1 MAYKFQLG
9 SATMSGSLKQE
20 GSVDIT
26 ESGVLQVGSSTLAD
40 ASKNITAAAL
50 SGSGNLSVGGTVRM
64 DGVADATAAV
74 ASDSFYFLD
83 ADNLM
88 KRESMAD
95 YASTIAGDGL
105 AASSGV
111 LAVTVDDSSIETNS
125 DALRIKASG
134 VTNAMLA
141 GSIADSK
148 LSQITTSDKVAG
160 SAVELAGTSAFEDST
175 GLRLKTA
182 TAGDG
187 LSMSS
192 QVMALDLNE
201 LTDATVA
208 VGADSFAIIDADGNA
223 SRKESLADY
232 ATAIAGDGLAAA
244 SGVLAVGVDDSS
256 IETNSDALRIKASGV
271 TNAMLAGSIADSKLN
286 QITTSDK
293 VAGSAVE
300 LAGTSAFEDSTGLR
314 LKAATAGDGLSMSSQ
329 VLALDLNE
337 LTDATVAVGAD
348 SFAFIDA
355 TGNVSR
361 KESLA
366 DYATAIAGTG
376 LKADAG
382 VLEVRVS
389 GSVVRSG
396 DKIGLTGSIA
406 GEGLAFAGGVDSISG
421 LSVSVDASSIEIF
434 SDSLRV
440 KASGV
445 TNAMLAGSI
454 ANAKLVNDSVTVTA
468 GNGLSGGGEVD
479 LGASISLALDIS
491 EISDNQVASGDY
503 FAYHDVTDGS
513 SKKDTVDDLATLFAG
528 SGLTANSAV
537 MFLNLNELVDAT
549 VNVANDSFAFTDAS
563 DTNVTKRE
571 SIADLVSAIAGGG
584 LTATSGVLSVQA
596 NDVAA
601 IGDANGTLAEGM
613 NYGSTTLSADRT
625 WTLPASP
632 TVGDIIHVKAPS
644 SLGGNVII
652 ISKAGS
658 QTIDGAGTI
667 RLESPDAAVSLM
679 FVAANTWKVY

>member
-50 SGSGNLSVGGTVRM
+50 SGSGNLSVGGTVRL

-141 GSIADSK
+141 GSISDSKLSQITTSDKVAGSAVELAATSAFEDSSGLRLKSATAGDGLSMSSQVMALDLNELTAAAVTVSADSFAIIDADGNVTRKESLADYATAIAGDGLAASSGVLAVGVDDSSLEINSDALRVKASGVTNAMLAGSIADSK

-160 SAVELAGTSAFEDST
+160 SAVELAA
-175 GLRLKTA
+175 
-182 TAGDG
+182 
-187 LSMSS
+187 
-192 QVMALDLNE
+192 
-201 LTDATVA
+201 
-208 VGADSFAIIDADGNA
+208 
-223 SRKESLADY
+223 
-232 ATAIAGDGLAAA
+232 
-244 SGVLAVGVDDSS
+244 
-256 IETNSDALRIKASGV
+256 
-271 TNAMLAGSIADSKLN
+271 
-286 QITTSDK
+286 
-293 VAGSAVE
+293 
-300 LAGTSAFEDSTGLR
+300 TSAFEDSTGLR

-329 VLALDLNE
+329 VMALDLNE
-337 LTDATVAVGAD
+337 LTAASVAVGAD

-355 TGNVSR
+355 DGNVTR
-361 KESLA
+361 KESFA
-366 DYATAIAGTG
+366 DYATAIAGSG

-389 GSVVRSG
+389 GSIVRSSDKLGISGSLAGSGLGYTGG
-396 DKIGLTGSIA
+396 DN
-406 GEGLAFAGGVDSISG
+406 SISA
-421 LSVSVDASSIEIF
+421 LAVNVDDSSIEIN

-440 KASGV
+440 KASGI

-479 LGASISLALDIS
+479 LGASISLALDLS

-528 SGLTANSAV
+528 NGLAATSAV
-537 MFLNLNELVDAT
+537 MRLDLNELTDAA

-563 DTNVTKRE
+563 DSNVTKRE

-584 LTATSGVLSVQA
+584 LTATSGVLSVQG
-596 NDVAA
+596 NDVSA

-613 NYGSTTLSADRT
+613 NYGSATLSADRT

-658 QTIDGAGTI
+658 QTIDGAATI

>member
-40 ASKNITAAAL
+40 ASKNITAGAL

-382 VLEVRVS
+382 VLEVRVT

-406 GEGLAFAGGVDSISG
+406 GEGLAFAGGASSISG

>member
-468 GNGLSGGGEVD
+468 GDGLSGGGEVD

>member
-50 SGSGNLSVGGTVRM
+50 SGSGNLSVGGTVRL

-141 GSIADSK
+141 GSISDSK

-160 SAVELAGTSAFEDST
+160 SAVELAGTSAFEDSS
-175 GLRLKTA
+175 GLRLKAA

-201 LTDATVA
+201 LTAAAVTVS
-208 VGADSFAIIDADGNA
+208 ADSFAIIDADGNVT
-223 SRKESLADY
+223 RKESLADY
-232 ATAIAGDGLAAA
+232 ATAIAGDGLAAS

-256 IETNSDALRIKASGV
+256 LEINSDALRVKASGV
-271 TNAMLAGSIADSKLN
+271 TNAMLAGSIADSKLS

-300 LAGTSAFEDSTGLR
+300 LAATSAFEDSTGLR

-329 VLALDLNE
+329 VMALDLNE
-337 LTDATVAVGAD
+337 LTAASVAVGAD

-355 TGNVSR
+355 DGNVTR
-361 KESLA
+361 KESFA
-366 DYATAIAGTG
+366 DYATAIAGSG

-389 GSVVRSG
+389 GSIVRSSDKLGISGSLAGSGLGYTGG
-396 DKIGLTGSIA
+396 DN
-406 GEGLAFAGGVDSISG
+406 SISA
-421 LSVSVDASSIEIF
+421 LAVNVDDSSIEIN

-440 KASGV
+440 KASGI

-479 LGASISLALDIS
+479 LGASISLALDLS

-528 SGLTANSAV
+528 NGLAATSAV
-537 MFLNLNELVDAT
+537 MRLDLNELTDAA

-563 DTNVTKRE
+563 DSNVTKRE

-584 LTATSGVLSVQA
+584 LTATSGVLSVQG
-596 NDVAA
+596 NDVSA

-613 NYGSTTLSADRT
+613 NYGSATLSADRT

-658 QTIDGAGTI
+658 QTIDGAATI

>member
-9 SATMSGSLKQE
+9 PASMSGSLEQDGNIDIE
-20 GSVDIT
+20 GSGELKMQGLKVI
-26 ESGVLQVGSSTLAD
+26 D
-40 ASKNITAAAL
+40 ASRNVTAVAL
-50 SGSGNLSVGGTVRM
+50 SGSNTLKVGGTVRF
-64 DGVADATAAV
+64 DGVADATADV
-74 ASDSFYFLD
+74 AADSFYFLD
-83 ADNLM
+83 GDSLM
-88 KRESMAD
+88 KRERMSD
-95 YASTIAGDGL
+95 YAST
-105 AASSGV
+105 
-111 LAVTVDDSSIETNS
+111 
-125 DALRIKASG
+125 
-134 VTNAMLA
+134 
-141 GSIADSK
+141 
-148 LSQITTSDKVAG
+148 
-160 SAVELAGTSAFEDST
+160 
-175 GLRLKTA
+175 
-182 TAGDG
+182 
-187 LSMSS
+187 
-192 QVMALDLNE
+192 
-201 LTDATVA
+201 
-208 VGADSFAIIDADGNA
+208 
-223 SRKESLADY
+223 
-232 ATAIAGDGLAAA
+232 IAGDGLAAA

-382 VLEVRVS
+382 VLEVRVT

-406 GEGLAFAGGVDSISG
+406 GEGLAFAGGASSISG

>member
-50 SGSGNLSVGGTVRM
+50 SGSGNLSVGGTVRL

-160 SAVELAGTSAFEDST
+160 SAVELAATSAFEDSS
-175 GLRLKTA
+175 GLRLKSA

-201 LTDATVA
+201 LTAAAVTVS
-208 VGADSFAIIDADGNA
+208 ADSFAIIDADGNVT
-223 SRKESLADY
+223 RKESLADY
-232 ATAIAGDGLAAA
+232 ATAIAGDGLAAS

-256 IETNSDALRIKASGV
+256 LEINSDALRVKASGV
-271 TNAMLAGSIADSKLN
+271 TNAMLAGSIADSKLS

-300 LAGTSAFEDSTGLR
+300 LAATSAFEDSTGLR

-329 VLALDLNE
+329 VMALDLNE
-337 LTDATVAVGAD
+337 LTAASVAVGAD

-355 TGNVSR
+355 NGNVTR
-361 KESLA
+361 KES
-366 DYATAIAGTG
+366 IC
-376 LKADAG
+376 
-382 VLEVRVS
+382 
-389 GSVVRSG
+389 
-396 DKIGLTGSIA
+396 
-406 GEGLAFAGGVDSISG
+406 
-421 LSVSVDASSIEIF
+421 
-434 SDSLRV
+434 
-440 KASGV
+440 
-445 TNAMLAGSI
+445 
-454 ANAKLVNDSVTVTA
+454 
-468 GNGLSGGGEVD
+468 
-479 LGASISLALDIS
+479 
-491 EISDNQVASGDY
+491 
-503 FAYHDVTDGS
+503 
-513 SKKDTVDDLATLFAG
+513 
-528 SGLTANSAV
+528 
-537 MFLNLNELVDAT
+537 
-549 VNVANDSFAFTDAS
+549 
-563 DTNVTKRE
+563 
-571 SIADLVSAIAGGG
+571 
-584 LTATSGVLSVQA
+584 
-596 NDVAA
+596 
-601 IGDANGTLAEGM
+601 
-613 NYGSTTLSADRT
+613 
-625 WTLPASP
+625 
-632 TVGDIIHVKAPS
+632 
-644 SLGGNVII
+644 
-652 ISKAGS
+652 
-658 QTIDGAGTI
+658 
-667 RLESPDAAVSLM
+667 RLCYRNRWLWS
-679 FVAANTWKVY
+679 